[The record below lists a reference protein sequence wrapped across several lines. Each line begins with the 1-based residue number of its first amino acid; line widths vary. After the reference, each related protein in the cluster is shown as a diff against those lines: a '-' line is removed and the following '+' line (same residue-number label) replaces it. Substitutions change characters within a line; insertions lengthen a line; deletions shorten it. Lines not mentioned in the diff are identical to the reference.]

1 MLSDGLKIRDRKVAL
16 EHRQVKLNDK
26 YLLRWVIH
34 DIDHSAAYHFIAIKA
49 VRMLERYAVARGWW
63 QRLTMPNRRTLPIGS
78 SPKFGQFGA
87 IQQRAPGAGPCL
99 RSRAWNSHQLSGAI
113 GRAGVH
119 QPLDRR
125 RAHRSGDRR
134 AYVSNKGVSIE
145 PKPGDVIVEANVV
158 RTWRVVNVQSVA
170 PAGIVVFWDLQAR
183 A

>member
-1 MLSDGLKIRDRKVAL
+1 MATFDYAQSQNTSDRLITKIRPVRRDPAA
-16 EHRQVKLNDK
+16 
-26 YLLRWVIH
+26 
-34 DIDHSAAYHFIAIKA
+34 SA
-49 VRMLERYAVARGWW
+49 
-63 QRLTMPNRRTLPIGS
+63 RR
-78 SPKFGQFGA
+78 
-87 IQQRAPGAGPCL
+87 RPCL